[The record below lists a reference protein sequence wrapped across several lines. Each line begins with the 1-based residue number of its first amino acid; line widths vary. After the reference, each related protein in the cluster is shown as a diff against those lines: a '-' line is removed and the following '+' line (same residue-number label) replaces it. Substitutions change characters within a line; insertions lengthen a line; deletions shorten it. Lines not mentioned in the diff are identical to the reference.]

1 MDGTENADSPS
12 VDMSFRLRLEQVSTV
27 REFLE
32 NYYQPLLRDADLVCR
47 MAVAA
52 HELLENAVKYS
63 GGGVS
68 RLQVQ
73 VRGVAPSGTLSVRVW
88 NVART
93 DLIDELKLT
102 VDELSNADSPFA
114 IYQTYLARAA
124 KRREG
129 SGLGLA
135 RIRAEAE
142 MTLSLD
148 IRDGCVCVEAVA
160 PLVPAVEGA

>member
-1 MDGTENADSPS
+1 MNGTEDTDSPS
-12 VDMSFRLRLEQVSTV
+12 VEMSFRLRLEQVSTV

-32 NYYQPLLRDADLVCR
+32 SYYQPLLRDPDLVCR
-47 MAVAA
+47 MTMAA

-68 RLQVQ
+68 RLQVL
-73 VRGVAPSGTLSVRVW
+73 VRGSAPSGTVSVRVW
-88 NVART
+88 NVARP
-93 DLIDELKLT
+93 DLLDDLKVT
-102 VDELSNADSPFA
+102 VDELSSAASPFA

-142 MTLSLD
+142 MTLSLE
-148 IRDGCVCVEAVA
+148 IEDGRVCVQAVA
-160 PLVPAVEGA
+160 PLAPAEGP

>member
-1 MDGTENADSPS
+1 MENTDSPS
-12 VDMSFRLRLEQVSTV
+12 VDMAFCLQLEQVSTV

-32 NYYQPLLRDADLVCR
+32 SYYQPLLEDPDLVCR

-73 VRGVAPSGTLSVRVW
+73 VNGRRPWGTLSVKVW
-88 NVART
+88 NLVRPE
-93 DLIDELKLT
+93 LIDELKVT
-102 VDELSNADSPFA
+102 VDELSSAESAFA
-114 IYQTYLARAA
+114 IYQVYLARAA
-124 KRREG
+124 KRTEG

-142 MTLSLD
+142 MSLSLKFQGD
-148 IRDGCVCVEAVA
+148 HVCVEAVA
-160 PLVPAVEGA
+160 ALAPSGEP